1 MGGLPALTLPVDTKH
16 LASPHR
22 RHSLEDLSVPSPI
35 HGLYREAFHCM
46 LLSADTICRGTILIY
61 PMAEKSSKEKPEP
74 TLQKERYLVDFQL
87 FDGWKAC
94 WH

>member
-1 MGGLPALTLPVDTKH
+1 MGGLPALTLPVDTRH
-16 LASPHR
+16 LASPHQ

-35 HGLYREAFHCM
+35 HGPYREAFHCM
-46 LLSADTICRGTILIY
+46 LLSAGSTCMRTILIY

-74 TLQKERYLVDFQL
+74 TLQNERYLADFQL
-87 FDGWKAC
+87 YNGWQAD